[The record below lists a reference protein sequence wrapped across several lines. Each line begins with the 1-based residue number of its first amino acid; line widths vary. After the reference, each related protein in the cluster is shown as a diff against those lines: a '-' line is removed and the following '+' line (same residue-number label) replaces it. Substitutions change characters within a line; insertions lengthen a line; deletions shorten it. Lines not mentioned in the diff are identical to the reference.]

1 MRTKFVIIFFSVFM
15 AFSVVAQNADKIPE
29 SESISSLSVGLTVL
43 NQYPIGEYFEFQK
56 AHRKVHLF
64 FCNLILSFLFP
75 SFLCQNIGLFF
86 LFFYP
91 CF

>member
-1 MRTKFVIIFFSVFM
+1 MRKKIVIIFFSVFL

-56 AHRKVHLF
+56 AVF
-64 FCNLILSFLFP
+64 GGGYS
-75 SFLCQNIGLFF
+75 S
-86 LFFYP
+86 
-91 CF
+91 

>member
-43 NQYPIGEYFEFQK
+43 NQYPIGEYFEVQK
-56 AHRKVHLF
+56 AVLGGGITLEYTLPL
-64 FCNLILSFLFP
+64 N
-75 SFLCQNIGLFF
+75 
-86 LFFYP
+86 
-91 CF
+91 